1 MFISKKSLLFL
12 LIFLSLSIFAE
23 TGENYKI
30 EEGKLKGSL
39 YKIATPQKWNKKL
52 LLIAHG
58 GRPKKS
64 PLSADFKIKGT
75 ENETLL
81 KQGWMIAE
89 TSYRRNGIIINDAVE
104 DLKNL
109 YDFIVKKSGKPQRT
123 YILGA
128 SMGGEIVVKIAEEKK
143 DRFDGVIAVGAAL
156 LCADEY
162 KVMCE
167 DKENLDK
174 HSFKPQIPILFFS
187 NITELT
193 EVTEYVKRS
202 KENAVLWTSPR
213 RGHCN
218 INGPEKEIALKAIE
232 NWVDNSKK
240 PGKKTVKVDVNRK
253 NSTARH
259 DKGKVYAKV
268 LKISKVYGS
277 FDVDLTRKDLEKAG
291 IKQDSYLWIGFKD
304 KKFKTYLGYTYS
316 DVKEG
321 EWITFVT
328 AADYLK
334 VARNW
339 ENAQKLLG
347 CKEGDEVYFEV
358 LKK

>member
-1 MFISKKSLLFL
+1 MKKSKFLFL
-12 LIFLSLSIFAE
+12 LILLTTFSVFA
-23 TGENYKI
+23 GAGKNYTI
-30 EEGKLKGSL
+30 EEGTVKGSL
-39 YKIATPQKWNKKL
+39 YKIATPKKWNKKL

-58 GRPKKS
+58 GRPKKA

-75 ENETLL
+75 EKETLL

-104 DLKNL
+104 DLKIL

-143 DRFDGVIAVGAAL
+143 DRFDGVISVGAAL

-167 DKENLDK
+167 DKENLNK
-174 HSFKPQIPILFFS
+174 HTFRPQIPILFFS

-218 INGPEKEIALKAIE
+218 INGPENVMAVKALTK
-232 NWVDNSKK
+232 WVERSEKPVKK
-240 PGKKTVKVDVNRK
+240 DVRIDVNRK

-259 DKGKVYAKV
+259 ENGKVYAKV
-268 LKISKVYGS
+268 LKVSKVYGS
-277 FDVDLTRKDLEKAG
+277 FNVDLTRKDLEKAG
-291 IKQDSYLWIGFKD
+291 IKQDSYLWVGFKD

-316 DVKEG
+316 DVKQG
-321 EWITFVT
+321 EWIIFVN
-328 AADYLK
+328 AADYVK

-358 LKK
+358 IKK

>member
-12 LIFLSLSIFAE
+12 LILLSLSVFAKTDE
-23 TGENYKI
+23 SYKI

-39 YKIATPQKWNKKL
+39 YKIATPAKWNKKL

-58 GRPKKS
+58 GRPEKA

-75 ENETLL
+75 EKETLL

-104 DLKNL
+104 DLKFL
-109 YDFIVKKSGKPQRT
+109 YDFIVKKSGKPEKT
-123 YILGA
+123 YLIGA
-128 SMGGEIVVKIAEEKK
+128 SMGGKIVVDIAEEKK
-143 DRFDGVIAVGAAL
+143 DRFDGVIAIGAAL

-202 KENAVLWTSPR
+202 KKNAVLWTSPR

-218 INGPEKEIALKAIE
+218 VNSSEKEIAIKAITD
-232 NWVDNSKK
+232 WVDNSKT
-240 PGKKTVKVDVNRK
+240 PEKKTVKVDVNRK

-259 DKGKVYAKV
+259 ENGKVYAKV
-268 LKISKVYGS
+268 LKVSKVYGS
-277 FDVDLTRKDLEKAG
+277 FNVDLTRKDLEKAG
-291 IKQDSYLWIGFKD
+291 IKQDTYFQIGFKD
-304 KKFKTYLGYTYS
+304 KKFRIYLGYTYD
-316 DVKEG
+316 DVKQG
-321 EWITFVT
+321 EWITFLT

-339 ENAQKLLG
+339 ENAQKLLE
-347 CKEGDEVYFEV
+347 CKEGDEVYFEL